1 MLEILECKDTERYSH
16 ILDAIET
23 SGITHVVEAFDR
35 GKVIGHGI
43 YAYNPDSVEIFDFS
57 DGGDLNVCDG
67 IIRSILFKACLKG
80 IDDAMFKIDD
90 INKINKLKKLNF
102 VKNDNKMLNSI
113 NDFMNS
119 CKNCKK
125 ID

>member
-1 MLEILECKDTERYSH
+1 MLEILECKDIEKYSH
-16 ILDAIET
+16 ILNNIKTD
-23 SGITHVVEAFDR
+23 GKLHVVEAFN
-35 GKVIGHGI
+35 KNNVIGYGI
-43 YAYNPDSVEIFDFS
+43 YAYNLEVVEIFDFD
-57 DGGDLNVCDG
+57 DGGDLYLGDG

-80 IDDAMFKIDD
+80 IDDAVFKINNSD
-90 INKINKLKKLNF
+90 KISKLEKLNF
-102 VKNDNKMLNSI
+102 VKGDNKVLNSI